1 MGSCFARTLA
11 GITVAAASFGAAE
24 PLRIAVASNFQT
36 ALAAVERGFSGE
48 VQASYGSSGLLYAQI
63 VQGRPF
69 DLFLSADAARPRA
82 LVDDGRAKSP
92 VTYATGRLVLFVN
105 DGTPGPAWL
114 SADKRIALAN
124 PETAPYG
131 RAAVEALDRL
141 DAKPKQVTGL
151 NVAQAFHFA
160 ASRAADGAFAA
171 LAQVIA
177 QDVPAERY
185 WIVPEDLHTPI
196 EQVAVVLDGPN
207 EASAQVFLDY
217 LRSAAARTI
226 IRQAGYR

>member
-1 MGSCFARTLA
+1 MGSWSARTLA
-11 GITVAAASFGAAE
+11 GVAVATASLGSAE
-24 PLRIAVASNFQT
+24 PLRIAVASNFQS
-36 ALAAVERGFSGE
+36 ALAAVADGFAGDVE
-48 VQASYGSSGLLYAQI
+48 ASYGSSGLLYAQI

-82 LVDDGRAKSP
+82 LVDDDRAKAP

-105 DGTPGPAWL
+105 HGTPGPGWL
-114 SADKRIALAN
+114 SADKRVALAN
-124 PETAPYG
+124 PQTAPYG
-131 RAAVEALDRL
+131 RAAMQALARL
-141 DAKPKQVTGL
+141 DAAPKRVTAL

-160 ASRAADGAFAA
+160 SSGAADGAFAA

-185 WIVPEDLHTPI
+185 WIVPEDLHAPI
-196 EQVAVVLDGPN
+196 EQVAVVLHGPN
-207 EASAQVFLDY
+207 EARAQAFLDY
-217 LRSAAARTI
+217 LRSADARTI

>member
-1 MGSCFARTLA
+1 MDSRSARTLA
-11 GITVAAASFGAAE
+11 GIAVAAASFGAAE
-24 PLRIAVASNFQT
+24 PLRIAVASNFQS
-36 ALAAVERGFSGE
+36 ALVAVEHGFSGE

-69 DLFLSADAARPRA
+69 DLFLSADAARPQA
-82 LVDDGRAKSP
+82 LVDGGRAKSP

-105 DGTPGPAWL
+105 RGTPGPRWL
-114 SADKRIALAN
+114 SGDKRVALAN

-131 RAAVEALDRL
+131 RAALQTLTRL
-141 DAKPKQVTGL
+141 DAKPKQVIAL

-160 ASRAADGAFAA
+160 ASGAADGAFAA

-177 QDVPAERY
+177 QNVPAERY
-185 WIVPEDLHTPI
+185 WIVPEDLHAPI

-207 EASAQVFLDY
+207 QAGAQAFLDY
-217 LRSAAARTI
+217 LGSADVRMI

>member
-1 MGSCFARTLA
+1 MGSWTVRALA
-11 GITVAAASFGAAE
+11 GIAVAAASLGAAE
-24 PLRIAVASNFQT
+24 PLRIAVASNFQS
-36 ALAAVERGFSGE
+36 ALAAVEDGFAGDVE
-48 VQASYGSSGLLYAQI
+48 ASYGSSGLLYAQI

-92 VTYATGRLVLFVN
+92 ATYATGRLVLFVN

-114 SADKRIALAN
+114 SADRRIALAN

-131 RAAVEALDRL
+131 RAATQTLARL
-141 DAKPKQVTGL
+141 NTTPKQVTAL

-160 ASRAADGAFAA
+160 SSGAADGAFAA
-171 LAQVIA
+171 LAQVIS

-196 EQVAVVLDGPN
+196 EQVAVVLNGPN
-207 EASAQVFLDY
+207 EARAQKFLDY
-217 LRSAAARTI
+217 LGSAAARTI